1 MNNTITIDG
10 VTIELTKEQVEKLKV
25 ELGVEKKSP
34 FERAELNK
42 GYYFI
47 EKYGYLNQFEEMDDG
62 CDAKLYSI
70 ANYCTDKDLLT
81 KRAKEEVLSRL
92 LWRFS
97 MENDGDKIDWSVP
110 NNKKYYVFY
119 NHSAKKYDISF
130 NDAYQNIGC
139 IYFYSKEIA
148 QRAIDEIIIPFN
160 EGKLPCC
167 EIWKE

>member
-1 MNNTITIDG
+1 MKNTITIDG

-25 ELGVEKKSP
+25 ELGVKKKSP
-34 FERAELNK
+34 FERVRDD
-42 GYYFI
+42 YYYVSNSFGVV
-47 EKYGYLNQFEEMDDG
+47 EKCIDAMFNIDD
-62 CDAKLYSI
+62 YRYNI

-81 KRAKEEVLSRL
+81 KRAKEEVLNRL

-97 MENDGDKIDWSVP
+97 MENDGDKTDLNDSTQL
-110 NNKKYYVFY
+110 KYYIY
-119 NHSAKKYDISF
+119 YDRCNEMYSITF
-130 NDAYQNIGC
+130 TTFCDYLTVC
-139 IYFYSKEIA
+139 FYSKEIA